1 MILLLSSDALS
12 LWCCLFVCFH
22 SDVLNLPIFK
32 DEPTAVFQNMETIDL
47 DSSAE

>member
-1 MILLLSSDALS
+1 M
-12 LWCCLFVCFH
+12 LFVCFH